1 MGNTALL
8 VGRAGLALMFIVS
21 GCMKIAGYA
30 GTQGYMETAGLP
42 GALLP
47 AVIALEL
54 GGGLAILLG
63 LYTRGIAIALALFC
77 LASAALFHHDLA
89 DPNQFNHLLKNIAI
103 AGGFIVLAAAGAGRF
118 SVDAMKARRA
128 G

>member
-8 VGRAGLALMFIVS
+8 VGRIGLALMFLVS
-21 GCMKIAGYA
+21 GFMKIPGYA
-30 GTQGYMETAGLP
+30 GTLGYMEAMGVP

-47 AVIALEL
+47 AVIALEI

-63 LYTRGIAIALALFC
+63 LYTRGFALALALFC

-103 AGGFIVLAAAGAGRF
+103 AGGFIVLAASGAGRF
-118 SVDAMKARRA
+118 SVDAARASRK